1 MATIPLPFFGLA
13 RRARTAVAE
22 RVPWAPR
29 PRGGAPPSSS
39 IRRVVMRMGKGWL
52 LSLFALLLVPA
63 PVTPLFAEGA
73 HKYVGIEKCKMC
85 HNAAP
90 KGAQYTKWTESKHSK
105 AFAALGSDEAKRIAQ
120 GKGLADPQKAPE
132 CLKCHVTGAGA
143 QADLL
148 TDKYKAEDGV
158 QCESCH
164 GPGGDYWQMAVM
176 KDPAKAAAAGLLTPD
191 EATCKK
197 CHNSESPTFKSFD

>member
-1 MATIPLPFFGLA
+1 MK
-13 RRARTAVAE
+13 RA
-22 RVPWAPR
+22 
-29 PRGGAPPSSS
+29 
-39 IRRVVMRMGKGWL
+39 KGWI
-52 LSLFALLLVPA
+52 LSLVLLLLVPA
-63 PVTPLFAEGA
+63 LASPARAEEA
-73 HKYVGIEKCKMC
+73 RKYVGAEKCKMC

-105 AFAALGSDEAKRIAQ
+105 AFAALATDEAKKIAQ
-120 GKGLADPQKAPE
+120 TKGIADPQKSPD
-132 CLKCHVTGAGA
+132 CLKCHVTGYGA
-143 QADLL
+143 PAAQL

-158 QCESCH
+158 ECESCH

-197 CHNSESPTFKSFD
+197 CHNAESPTFKSFDFASMKATIAHPNPQKGTGK